1 MRGMSHSSVTQN
13 VNIFQAS
20 AFLRLPGCLS
30 FSILQGKETCT
41 SFVFWRTLFLTIEDG
56 VVNMQQAPTTRSIKL
71 LATQRM
77 TNDIFQHFLPQQKRL
92 PDAQAALLFCCMLE
106 ITPCKRSLKN
116 VTWDLYDFPG
126 VWRRRPKVAE
136 DLQRTVN
143 ALWYCLGRLKSALQI
158 MLWLRRITKSFSPRT
173 F

>member
-20 AFLRLPGCLS
+20 AFLRLPRCLS

-41 SFVFWRTLFLTIEDG
+41 SFVFGRTLFLTIEDG

-71 LATQRM
+71 LATQIM
-77 TNDIFQHFLPQQKRL
+77 TRNDIFQHFLPQQKRL

-106 ITPCKRSLKN
+106 ITPCKGSLKN
-116 VTWDLYDFPG
+116 VTWDFYDFPG

-136 DLQRTVN
+136 DLQRMVN
-143 ALWYCLGRLKSALQI
+143 ALWYCLGRLKSALRKYI
-158 MLWLRRITKSFSPRT
+158 YLLSWFASPAL
-173 F
+173 